1 MTSSSDKNTESKNT
15 AGMNTAGRNTP
26 SKNPASA
33 VPKIRVMLVDDQS
46 LLRVGLR
53 TIIDTDDRM
62 SVVAEAGS
70 GDEALAII
78 EGARPDVV
86 LMDVQM
92 AGMDGITATGH
103 ISQLDSS
110 PAVVMLTT
118 FNRDDYLFG
127 ALRAGAVGF
136 LLKTSPSEL
145 ILDAIATAAN
155 GNALLSPDVT
165 RRVIEAAVKSEP
177 NVSPTGADPLD
188 VLTDR
193 ERDVLMLVAEGASNN
208 DIAARLYIGEATV
221 RTHLSSLFAKL
232 GVANRVHAVIW
243 AYRNGVVQ

>member
-1 MTSSSDKNTESKNT
+1 M
-15 AGMNTAGRNTP
+15 MNTNLDP
-26 SKNPASA
+26 
-33 VPKIRVMLVDDQS
+33 IRVMLVDDQS

-62 SVVAEAGS
+62 TVVAEAGN
-70 GDEALAII
+70 GDEAIAILA
-78 EGARPDVV
+78 GARPDVI
-86 LMDVQM
+86 LMDIQM
-92 AGMDGITATGH
+92 PGMDGITATER
-103 ISQLDSS
+103 ITSQPNH

-118 FNRDDYLFG
+118 FHRDDYLFG

-136 LLKTSPSEL
+136 LLKTSPTEM
-145 ILDAIATAAN
+145 ILDAIATAAS

-165 RRVIEAAVKSEP
+165 RRVIEAAMNGEP
-177 NVSPTGADPLD
+177 KAERLSSDDPLAL
-188 VLTDR
+188 LTDR

-232 GVANRVHAVIW
+232 GVPNRVHAVIW
-243 AYRNGVVQ
+243 AYRNGVVGA